1 MSVPE
6 AAKALG
12 LAPATLRAQIR
23 NGKLR
28 ATKVG
33 SAVRGEWFVSPE
45 EVERYRK
52 ENRR

>member
-1 MSVPE
+1 MMSVPE

-23 NGKLR
+23 NGKLAAR
-28 ATKVG
+28 KI
-33 SAVRGEWFVSPE
+33 SRDWYLRPE

-52 ENRR
+52 EHKR